1 MYIFYR
7 TMYYDSKPVMTPG
20 PKTPTGKQNYEEN
33 LQTIG
38 TFDTVT
44 KMTIKLL

>member
-1 MYIFYR
+1 
-7 TMYYDSKPVMTPG
+7 MYYDSKPVMTPG

>member
-1 MYIFYR
+1 
-7 TMYYDSKPVMTPG
+7 MTPG
-20 PKTPTGKQNYEEN
+20 PKTPTGKHTYEEN

-44 KMTIKLL
+44 K